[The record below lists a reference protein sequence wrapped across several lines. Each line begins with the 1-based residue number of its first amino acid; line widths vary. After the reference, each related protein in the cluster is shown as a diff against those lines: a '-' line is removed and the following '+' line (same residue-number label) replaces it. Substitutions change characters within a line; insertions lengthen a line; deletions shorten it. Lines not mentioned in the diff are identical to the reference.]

1 MGNFWNSVK
10 VARFTK
16 YECTNDNIYFRSLT
30 YVCLITRIVKVV
42 SMIHNQFIVA
52 NEIHQLLTV
61 NLLNTRI
68 GVLKQSHETSTQ
80 MQNDGVK

>member
-1 MGNFWNSVK
+1 
-10 VARFTK
+10 
-16 YECTNDNIYFRSLT
+16 
-30 YVCLITRIVKVV
+30 
-42 SMIHNQFIVA
+42 MIHNQFIVA

-68 GVLKQSHETSTQ
+68 GVLKQSHETLTQ